1 MKEIFYE
8 IFHFPL
14 LEYFAAINKIFKDD
28 SFYDKEFLI
37 VLLKTLFD
45 RKFNIWMILKI
56 LIVFASY
63 LKFWYFTSTSYH
75 HNHHHQLDSSNKG
88 QEDDD
93 EDDIQKLPLH
103 RKRKIF

>member
-28 SFYDKEFLI
+28 TFYDKDFLK

-45 RKFNIWMILKI
+45 RRFNI
-56 LIVFASY
+56 
-63 LKFWYFTSTSYH
+63 
-75 HNHHHQLDSSNKG
+75 
-88 QEDDD
+88 
-93 EDDIQKLPLH
+93 
-103 RKRKIF
+103 

>member
-45 RKFNIWMILKI
+45 RKFNI
-56 LIVFASY
+56 
-63 LKFWYFTSTSYH
+63 
-75 HNHHHQLDSSNKG
+75 
-88 QEDDD
+88 
-93 EDDIQKLPLH
+93 
-103 RKRKIF
+103 

>member
-28 SFYDKEFLI
+28 TFYDKDFLK

-45 RKFNIWMILKI
+45 RRFNIWMIFKIVMLMENYNSICLVFEI
-56 LIVFASY
+56 LILYIHVIPPQSPPPAW
-63 LKFWYFTSTSYH
+63 L
-75 HNHHHQLDSSNKG
+75 Q
-88 QEDDD
+88 
-93 EDDIQKLPLH
+93 
-103 RKRKIF
+103 